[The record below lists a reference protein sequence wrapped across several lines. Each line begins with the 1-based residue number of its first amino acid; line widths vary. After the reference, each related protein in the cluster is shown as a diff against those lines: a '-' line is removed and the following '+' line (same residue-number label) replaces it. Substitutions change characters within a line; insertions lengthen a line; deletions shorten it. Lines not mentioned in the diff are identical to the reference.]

1 MSKKIEDL
9 QTEQESEII
18 EVNSEIEKTEFLFTK
33 EDFNN
38 LKKESEEKYLRLMA
52 EFENYK
58 KRVSKE
64 KEDLRINIKT
74 QMLTA
79 ILDIDSDLA
88 IAKKNIELDEGINLI
103 LEKITSFL
111 RNQGVETI
119 QTETYDSDLHEVIS
133 VLEIG
138 EEKIIDVISK
148 GYSISGKPFR
158 YPKIILGK

>member
-9 QTEQESEII
+9 QTKQESEII

-64 KEDLRINIKT
+64 KEDLRINTKT

>member
-64 KEDLRINIKT
+64 KEDLRINTKT

-148 GYSISGKPFR
+148 GYSINGKPFR

>member
-64 KEDLRINIKT
+64 KEDLRINTKT